1 MYNMGNIVN
10 NIVTTLYV
18 DRWLTRL
25 LFIVIIMY

>member
-25 LFIVIIMY
+25 LFVVIIMY

>member
-10 NIVTTLYV
+10 NIVTTVYV

-25 LFIVIIMY
+25 LFVVIIVY

>member
-25 LFIVIIMY
+25 LFVVIIVY